1 MRLQVTQLAA
11 EAVSWA
17 WQFRFCNIVLS
28 QELYSVKQEYILGP
42 QIRRVL
48 CASVCQKFNK
58 KIRWWITRAK
68 ANWQYLHV
76 CMFMHKIS
84 CNDRPCKIEIKNTW
98 CQADVILTSEKS
110 FAKGRVQKK
119 KKSWNFPTLSEAPP
133 PPPKVG
139 KFPIFFFFLH
149 DPNGKFFY

>member
-119 KKSWNFPTLSEAPP
+119 KKVGIFQLCRRPP
-133 PPPKVG
+133 LPPLKLEN
-139 KFPIFFFFLH
+139 IHFFFLN
-149 DPNGKFFY
+149 DP